1 MKFPKKIAEL
11 LLVVALLLPHLFLN
25 IRHTQDWGDDF
36 AMYLIEAKN
45 IAEHK
50 PVGETRHVSNPNVM
64 LGPVNYPVGY
74 PLLISPLVKN
84 GIDYYK
90 LNLLQSVFLIIA
102 LFFGFVFLRNFFS
115 RTASILMTLILAYNP
130 SLMGFKIEVLSDIAF
145 WMFLNMIILLV
156 LKNRAILGIVLL
168 AALTGFSIHLRSIGY
183 VLALSSVLFW
193 LINDLK
199 NKTISTEIKKYTIY
213 IVTLLVVFFGIKILY
228 PVNSDYPFSGNRI
241 TLDNIAS
248 QLSYNVATLGEYF
261 KYYRVKDYYFIPL
274 IFAAF
279 FISFL
284 LLGFALELKR
294 NAFSFLNILT
304 VLSVG
309 IVIVYPFGDAGYR
322 LILPLIFVFS
332 YYFIIGF
339 GQTLSKLELRGKT
352 VVVIGAFIYMAT
364 YIKPNAE
371 IHENGFKPVDGP
383 VTMEFAQLLN
393 FMNKNNIKHKMI
405 GVDKSRALALYSD
418 NKFASLSDSCFAK
431 DITNLKLDYVINHYT
446 QTSELKKQLAEA
458 DTARLKSIYNNA
470 AFKMYEVRKPSNH

>member
-50 PVGETRHVSNPNVM
+50 PVGETRHVSNPRVM
-64 LGPVNYPVGY
+64 LGPVHYPVGY

-90 LNLLQSVFLIIA
+90 LNLLQSVFLIIT
-102 LFFGFVFLRNFFS
+102 LVFGFVFLRNYFS
-115 RTASILMTLILAYNP
+115 RTASILMIMILAYNP

-145 WMFLNMIILLV
+145 WMFLNIIILLV
-156 LKNRAILGIVLL
+156 LKNRSLLGIILI
-168 AALTGFSIHLRSIGY
+168 AALTGFSIHIRSIGY
-183 VLALSSVLFW
+183 VLALSTLLFW
-193 LINDLK
+193 LINDLR
-199 NKTISTEIKKYTIY
+199 NKTLSAEFKKYTIY

-228 PVNSDYPFSGNRI
+228 PVNSDYPFIGSRI
-241 TLDNIAS
+241 NADSIAS

-261 KYYRVKDYYFIPL
+261 KYYRVEDYYFIPL
-274 IFAAF
+274 IFAAL

-284 LLGFALELKR
+284 LLGFILELKR

-339 GQTLSKLELRGKT
+339 GQTLSKLELRSKT
-352 VVVIGAFIYMAT
+352 AVVIGAFIYMGT

-383 VTMEFAQLLN
+383 ITIEFAQLLD
-393 FMNKNNIKHKMI
+393 FMNENNIKNKMI

-418 NKFASLSDSCFAK
+418 NRFASLSDSCFAK
-431 DITNLKLDYVINHYT
+431 DITDLKLDYVLTHYS
-446 QTSELKKQLAEA
+446 QTSDLKKHLADA
-458 DTARLKSIYNNA
+458 DTTRLKTIYHNG
-470 AFKMYEVRKPSNH
+470 AFKMYEVRK

>member
-1 MKFPKKIAEL
+1 M
-11 LLVVALLLPHLFLN
+11 ALLLPHLFLN

-45 IAEHK
+45 IADHK
-50 PVGETRHVSNPNVM
+50 PVGETGHVSNPRVM

-90 LNLLQSVFLIIA
+90 LNLLQSVFLIIT
-102 LFFGFVFLRNFFS
+102 LVFGFIFLRNYFS
-115 RTASILMTLILAYNP
+115 RTASILMTMILAYNP

-145 WMFLNMIILLV
+145 WMFLNSVILLV
-156 LKNRAILGIVLL
+156 LNNRSLLGIILIAV
-168 AALTGFSIHLRSIGY
+168 LTGFSIHIRSIGY
-183 VLALSSVLFW
+183 VLALSTLLFW
-193 LINDLK
+193 LINDLR
-199 NKTISTEIKKYTIY
+199 NKTLFAEFKKYAIY
-213 IVTLLVVFFGIKILY
+213 IATLLVVFFGIKILY
-228 PVNSDYPFSGNRI
+228 PVSSDYPFSGSRI
-241 TLDNIAS
+241 SADSIAS

-261 KYYRVKDYYFIPL
+261 KYYRVEDYYFIPL
-274 IFAAF
+274 LFAAL

-284 LLGFALELKR
+284 LLGFILELKR
-294 NAFSFLNILT
+294 NTFSFLNILT
-304 VLSVG
+304 ALSVG

-352 VVVIGAFIYMAT
+352 AVVIGAFIYMGT

-383 VTMEFAQLLN
+383 VTIEFAQLLN
-393 FMNKNNIKHKMI
+393 FMNENNIKHKMI

-431 DITNLKLDYVINHYT
+431 DITDLKLDYVLTHYS
-446 QTSELKKQLAEA
+446 QTSDLKKQLADA
-458 DTARLKSIYNNA
+458 DTTRLKSIYHNG
-470 AFKMYEVRKPSNH
+470 AFKMYEVRK